1 MVIPVLVII
10 LCSLSIYYIYYY
22 KQNEYY
28 KNIIE
33 KSMISEIE
41 NFENLENSQNY
52 SLIQNAMNNPAFTR
66 LLANGDWTTDKS
78 NIIVEKNNKSRVS
91 NLMKINIDEE
101 GGGLINLSMSREKY
115 KITSLLN
122 MTISGQIYNKSN
134 KSIIITFVNPYVKN
148 KNKNN
153 SQIAIELKKYM
164 SKNNNFGIN
173 DRQKIEELIKEK
185 DDIIKCRV
193 QIYQNNS
200 IIKDYISYKIFD
212 SNNIGG
218 KLSRLISSGQ
228 YYDLNFNMKYDLN
241 LYNKYLYDYKYPKNM
256 FSVVFPTINEAK
268 KHTSSF
274 MNTLSQKYTN
284 QLYICYS
291 RSFMTIDNQV
301 LTTKVSEPYALNV
314 VSGNNYFQTINLKP
328 EIEERKYNN
337 ISKHFPLKYTTI
349 YLYKMN
355 KTNNTFSFLSN
366 LTLFKNTLNLKN
378 GANAMFKNNNIEYP
392 DLNSVENNNKNTYN
406 LVLVKEYQ
414 ISDNAKLSIPWMD
427 IQKVL

>member
-1 MVIPVLVII
+1 MVIPILVII
-10 LCSLSIYYIYYY
+10 LCALSIYYIYYY

-28 KNIIE
+28 KNIVE
-33 KSMISEIE
+33 KSMITEME
-41 NFENLENSQNY
+41 NFENFENSPNY

-66 LLANGDWTTDKS
+66 VLANGFWTTDKS
-78 NIIVEKNNKSRVS
+78 NIIVEKNNKSKVS
-91 NLMKINIDEE
+91 NLMKIDIDEE
-101 GGGLINLSMSREKY
+101 GEGLINLSSNHEKY

-122 MTISGQIYNKSN
+122 MTISGQIEGYNKSN
-134 KSIIITFVNPYVKN
+134 KSIIITFVNPYVK
-148 KNKNN
+148 KKNN
-153 SQIAIELKKYM
+153 PQIAIELKKYM
-164 SKNNNFGIN
+164 SKNNNFGIK
-173 DRQKIEELIKEK
+173 DKQKIEELIKEK

-200 IIKDYISYKIFD
+200 IIKDYISYKVFD
-212 SNNIGG
+212 SENIGG
-218 KLSRLISSGQ
+218 ELSRLISSGQ

-256 FSVVFPTINEAK
+256 FSVVFPTVNEAK

-274 MNTLSQKYTN
+274 MNTLSQKYIN

-301 LTTKVSEPYALNV
+301 LTTKISDPYMLNV
-314 VSGNNYFQTINLKP
+314 VSGNNYFQTIKLKP

-349 YLYKMN
+349 YLYKMH

-378 GANAMFKNNNIEYP
+378 GADAMFKKNNIEYP
-392 DLNSVENNNKNTYN
+392 DLNSVENNNKNIYN

-414 ISDNAKLSIPWMD
+414 ISYNAKLSIPWTD